1 MTKLHIVAGT
11 TGHKTAHLNQKGS
24 MARNITA
31 SEYKEVLEQTL
42 LPEGRSAQRD
52 YTRGTSPNGQQAGPL
67 WVPPPT
73 KRVRKE
79 RQSDDRETAETSDQR
94 KQALGGG
101 AACLAPLASPVG
113 CCSSTMTPHT
123 GRHLTL

>member
-52 YTRGTSPNGQQAGPL
+52 YTRGASPNGQQAGPL

-79 RQSDDRETAETSDQR
+79 RVSSSETRPPPLRLPPCPSAALCTIQYPSGVIQGNFKLARAHTHSGR
-94 KQALGGG
+94 K
-101 AACLAPLASPVG
+101 VK
-113 CCSSTMTPHT
+113 
-123 GRHLTL
+123 